1 MITINAETHVQ
12 IRAETPGDAPAILA
26 VTQAAFAEAE
36 HSSGT
41 EGAIIE
47 ALRQAGALTVS
58 LVADADG
65 MVIGH
70 IAFSPI
76 TVNGRDEGWFGL
88 GPVSVDP
95 GRQGNGVGSR
105 LVSDGVAQ
113 LKTRGAKGCVVLGDP
128 RFYKHFG
135 SHWTAL
141 NVRFLPSH
149 RSPVRNP
156 SGARGDRMWQWP
168 GYGGDVRTA

>member
-1 MITINAETHVQ
+1 MTTIDAETHAQ
-12 IRAETPGDAPAILA
+12 IRAETPSDAPAIFT

-36 HSSGT
+36 HRSGT

-95 GRQGNGVGSR
+95 ARQGSGLGSR
-105 LVSDGVAQ
+105 LVSEGLTK
-113 LKTRGAKGCVVLGDP
+113 LKAKGAKGCVVLGDP
-128 RFYKHFG
+128 RFYGRFG
-135 SHWTAL
+135 FAPDPKLRYDGVPPEYFMAQAFEFPMPEGLVAYHQAFEAS
-141 NVRFLPSH
+141 
-149 RSPVRNP
+149 
-156 SGARGDRMWQWP
+156 
-168 GYGGDVRTA
+168 

>member
-1 MITINAETHVQ
+1 MTTISAEAHVQ

-47 ALRQAGALTVS
+47 ALRQSGALTVS
-58 LVADADG
+58 LVAGADS

-76 TVNGRDEGWFGL
+76 TVNGRDEGRFGL
-88 GPVSVDP
+88 GPLSVDP
-95 GRQGNGVGSR
+95 GRQGNGLGYR
-105 LVSDGVAQ
+105 LVSSGLAQ
-113 LKTRGAKGCVVLGDP
+113 LKAKGAKGCVVLGDP
-128 RFYKHFG
+128 RFYGRFG
-135 SHWTAL
+135 FAPDSRLRYDGVPPEYFTAL
-141 NVRFLPSH
+141 AFEFPMPDGLVAYHQAFE
-149 RSPVRNP
+149 
-156 SGARGDRMWQWP
+156 A
-168 GYGGDVRTA
+168 

>member
-47 ALRQAGALTVS
+47 GLRQAGALTVS
-58 LVADADG
+58 RVADADG

-95 GRQGNGVGSR
+95 GRQANGVGSR

-113 LKTRGAKGCVVLGDP
+113 LKTKGAKGCVALGDP
-128 RFYKHFG
+128 RFYRRFG
-135 SHWTAL
+135 FAPDPRLRYDGVPPEYFMAQAFEFPMPEGSVAY
-141 NVRFLPSH
+141 H
-149 RSPVRNP
+149 RAFEAS
-156 SGARGDRMWQWP
+156 
-168 GYGGDVRTA
+168 